1 MGLYEE
7 VLEFETAWEVPG
19 RRAGTPNML
28 RYSGLRIGIILYTFV
43 VLFFVQYNWV
53 DFGGVRL
60 EEGFCIVE
68 FQLWR
73 V

>member
-1 MGLYEE
+1 MKKCWSLKLRGRFLGEE
-7 VLEFETAWEVPG
+7 LG
-19 RRAGTPNML
+19 RQTW
-28 RYSGLRIGIILYTFV
+28 YSGLRIGIILYTNV

-68 FQLWR
+68 FLLWR